1 MTKSILDFMVRYP
14 LMFAEIMLT
23 AISYSSLLSYT
34 AEPNFQSNINSVLK
48 IQPYWLLSGGFSA
61 RVVAKYE
68 FGS

>member
-1 MTKSILDFMVRYP
+1 
-14 LMFAEIMLT
+14 MFAEIMLT